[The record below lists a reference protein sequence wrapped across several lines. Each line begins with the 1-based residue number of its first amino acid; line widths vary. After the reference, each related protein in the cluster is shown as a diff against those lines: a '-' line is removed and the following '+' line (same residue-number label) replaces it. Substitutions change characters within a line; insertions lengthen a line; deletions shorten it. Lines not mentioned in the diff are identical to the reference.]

1 MIFIRIQQKVC
12 RNCQLFCNF
21 AVETDKF
28 EKKYEKVI
36 RSALVGAHF

>member
-21 AVETDKF
+21 AVETKKI
-28 EKKYEKVI
+28 ENKYETVI
-36 RSALVGAHF
+36 RSAPLGAHF